1 MALKVGDTLPNFK
14 AKDTNGTIFESQNYI
29 GKQPLII
36 YFYPKDDTPGCTTQ
50 ACGFRDNY
58 QKFRDLEAEVIG
70 ISADSV
76 QSHIKFKTKFNL
88 PFILLS
94 DTDKKLR
101 KLFGV
106 ENDFL
111 FIPGRQTF
119 VIDNNGVI
127 LFIFNSNN
135 VKKIIIYHLFNSNI
149 TFDKEG
155 SLISLSQHKQVPILL
170 IRIYF

>member
-14 AKDTNGTIFESQNYI
+14 AKDTNGTIFQSQNYI

-127 LFIFNSNN
+127 LFIFNSMQG
-135 VKKIIIYHLFNSNI
+135 KIHV
-149 TFDKEG
+149 DKA
-155 SLISLSQHKQVPILL
+155 LKILKEL
-170 IRIYF
+170 TK

>member
-127 LFIFNSNN
+127 LFIFNSMQG
-135 VKKIIIYHLFNSNI
+135 KIHVEKALKIL
-149 TFDKEG
+149 KE
-155 SLISLSQHKQVPILL
+155 LTK
-170 IRIYF
+170 